1 MAMSVMQPNNR
12 LELTAALRETMRP
25 RSFART
31 PGGQQR
37 IDMTNAST
45 NRSNEYRRMLKGHPG
60 QALQGHRCRA
70 EENMKAI
77 MVSTLVILALFTGVA
92 KAQDDI
98 EKKKIDFLI
107 SSVENLK
114 GAKFI
119 RNGSEYDGKKAAD
132 HLRMKLKSA
141 GDKVQTADDFILLCA
156 SKSYLSGKPY
166 TIRSS
171 GGKTENSG
179 QYFREKLKEYK

>member
-1 MAMSVMQPNNR
+1 MKPTWAVG
-12 LELTAALRETMRP
+12 AARGD
-25 RSFART
+25 S
-31 PGGQQR
+31 
-37 IDMTNAST
+37 ASRWTDSIKERHEPKTTT

-60 QALQGHRCRA
+60 QALQRHRCIA
-70 EENMKAI
+70 EENLKVI
-77 MVSTLVILALFTGVA
+77 LVSTLVVLALFTGVA

-141 GDKVQTADDFILLCA
+141 GDKVQTADDFIRLCA

-171 GGKTENSG
+171 DGKTESSER
-179 QYFREKLKEYK
+179 YFREKLKEYK